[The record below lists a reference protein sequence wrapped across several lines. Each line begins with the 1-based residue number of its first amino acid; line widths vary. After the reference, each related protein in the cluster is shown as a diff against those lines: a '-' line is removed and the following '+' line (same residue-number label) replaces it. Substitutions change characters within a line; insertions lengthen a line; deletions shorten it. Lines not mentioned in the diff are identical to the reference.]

1 MPVCLLS
8 KPTLTKLMHAME
20 KIEAHLNPVT
30 KIVSCSDNF
39 CKSSFQKPFHKQWS
53 SEADIS
59 GAGGHDHYTD
69 CYFREPRLFPL
80 ALQERCSLSNPSVCI
95 YIGI

>member
-20 KIEAHLNPVT
+20 KIEARLNPVT

-39 CKSSFQKPFHKQWS
+39 CKSSFQKPFHRQWS

-69 CYFREPRLFPL
+69 CYFREPRLFPSHFRRG
-80 ALQERCSLSNPSVCI
+80 AVSLI
-95 YIGI
+95 HLFAFI

>member
-1 MPVCLLS
+1 MCLLS
-8 KPTLTKLMHAME
+8 KPTLTKLMHAVE
-20 KIEAHLNPVT
+20 KIEGHLNSVT

-59 GAGGHDHYTD
+59 GAGGHGDHTD
-69 CYFREPRLFPL
+69 CYFREPRRFPL
-80 ALQERCSLSNPSVCI
+80 TLQERCSLS
-95 YIGI
+95 GIHLFAFI